1 MFPRQYPC
9 FQVNNRVSELT
20 IIPWTVPGPS
30 TDRISNHYPFFL
42 SIVLSIIAFFLFV
55 GCFEIIGIPP
65 IAFKNRVFYRGFAD
79 RLILGPTGSSPWIPV
94 FCCSNNLLNRFWIIW
109 PQVIHFLFCF
119 LLTFSVVFV
128 DNFCFVDIS
137 VFVDTKCCHI
147 SGAIPCYTVLLL
159 FDCPIEANDRF
170 MVLRRDVIRLKKV
183 TFASF
188 LWFISYDSNNML
200 HEPLWR
206 LLQNKLLG
214 FLWRFFSD

>member
-1 MFPRQYPC
+1 MLRDNRNSSNC
-9 FQVNNRVSELT
+9 FQKPSIL
-20 IIPWTVPGPS
+20 PGICGLLS
-30 TDRISNHYPFFL
+30 LRTDRFQS
-42 SIVLSIIAFFLFV
+42 
-55 GCFEIIGIPP
+55 
-65 IAFKNRVFYRGFAD
+65 
-79 RLILGPTGSSPWIPV
+79 LGLC
-94 FCCSNNLLNRFWIIW
+94 FCCSNNLFYRFWIIW